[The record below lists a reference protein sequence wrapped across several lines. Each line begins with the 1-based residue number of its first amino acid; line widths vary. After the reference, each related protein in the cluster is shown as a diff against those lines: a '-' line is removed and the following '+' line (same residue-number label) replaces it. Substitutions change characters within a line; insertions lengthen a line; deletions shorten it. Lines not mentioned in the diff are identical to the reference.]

1 MNGSSWTVQPDSSN
15 VLQQGDPDTSQLY
28 TIEAGSSSWTDYT
41 FQASV
46 KPGANDLNQTSDIQA
61 RYTDT
66 NNHYSFLLKNGG
78 QWYLGMRDRGN
89 WTTFAQGSFPYSNQ
103 FYTLAL
109 TVHGTTI
116 SASING
122 TTVAIT
128 TDSTFSSGSIA
139 FSTSATSELDDV
151 QVTAF
156 GSAPPTPTPT
166 PPTPTP
172 TPPTPT
178 PTPVP
183 SAPCAEVVNGALTVG
198 TCSGTFTPGGS
209 SGTAC
214 VEEVNGVMT
223 LGTCSGTFKSTGG

>member
-1 MNGSSWTVQPDSSN
+1 MQPDGSN
-15 VLQQGDPDTSQLY
+15 VLQQGNPDTSQLY
-28 TIEAGSSSWTDYT
+28 TIAAGSASWTDYT
-41 FQASV
+41 VQASV

-66 NNHYSFLLKNGG
+66 NNHYSFLLKNSG
-78 QWYLGMRDRGN
+78 QWYLGMRDSGN

-139 FSTSATSELDDV
+139 FSTSATSELDNV
-151 QVTAF
+151 LVTAF
-156 GSAPPTPTPT
+156 GSA

-198 TCSGTFTPGGS
+198 TCSGAFTPGGS

>member
-1 MNGSSWTVQPDSSN
+1 VQPDGSN

-28 TIEAGSSSWTDYT
+28 TIAAGSAAWTDYT
-41 FQASV
+41 VQASV

-61 RYTDT
+61 RYSDT
-66 NNHYSFLLKNGG
+66 NNHYSFLFKNGG
-78 QWYLGMRDRGN
+78 EWYLGMRSGGN
-89 WTTFAQGSFPYSNQ
+89 WTTFDQGAFPYSHQ
-103 FYTLAL
+103 YYTLAL
-109 TVHGTTI
+109 SVNGATI

-122 TTVAIT
+122 TVVATT

-139 FSTSATSELDDV
+139 FSTSATSELDNV
-151 QVTAF
+151 LVTAF
-156 GSAPPTPTPT
+156 GSVTPTPTPTPTT

-172 TPPTPT
+172 TPG
-178 PTPVP
+178 P